1 MLCMELIMPVSMIG
15 LGKYFTEKV
24 PKEINMLFGYRTPM
38 STKNKETWE
47 FAHNYFGKIWYICG
61 WPLLVVS
68 VAVMVLVI
76 GKGDDYVGTV
86 GGVLTIFQ
94 LILLC
99 GAIIPTEIALKKH
112 FDKDGKRK
120 NIG

>member
-1 MLCMELIMPVSMIG
+1 MLCMELLIPVSMIG
-15 LGKYFTEKV
+15 LGKYFTKKA

-86 GGVLTIFQ
+86 GGILGIFQ
-94 LILLC
+94 MIPLC
-99 GAIIPTEIALKKH
+99 GAIVPTEIALKKH